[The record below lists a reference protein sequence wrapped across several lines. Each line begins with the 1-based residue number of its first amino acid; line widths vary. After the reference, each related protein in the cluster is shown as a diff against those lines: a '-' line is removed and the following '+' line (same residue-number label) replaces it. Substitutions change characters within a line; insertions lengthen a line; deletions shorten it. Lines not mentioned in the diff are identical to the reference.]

1 MAGQALV
8 QQLANGPE
16 GGTLH
21 SLTKYA
27 VLSALKN
34 PLLKAIML
42 AEDVVD
48 MLAEVVQRTF
58 EIREPTLEEQQDTKT
73 TFSHV
78 VDIVRE
84 QG

>member
-48 MLAEVVQRTF
+48 MLAQVVQRKSVPSRYLNQHAKSNK
-58 EIREPTLEEQQDTKT
+58 IPGRR
-73 TFSHV
+73 S
-78 VDIVRE
+78 IMS
-84 QG
+84 

>member
-48 MLAEVVQRTF
+48 MLAEVVQRKSVPS
-58 EIREPTLEEQQDTKT
+58 RY
-73 TFSHV
+73 
-78 VDIVRE
+78 
-84 QG
+84 